1 MSNINNV
8 LWAQQ
13 LGGTFP
19 DTGISIAADTLGN
32 TYVTGAFNGTA
43 TFGNTTL
50 TSTSFGYSDA
60 FIAKF
65 DSNKNVL
72 WAQKLGGT
80 LTDFGLGITVDGAGN
95 SYATGFFSGIA
106 TFGSTTLTSADDED
120 AFITKLDSS
129 GNVLW
134 AQKLGSTSSDSG
146 YSITTDGAGNTYV
159 TGVLNA
165 VSSLGN
171 VNGST
176 NASTSDDAFIT
187 KLDNNGNV
195 LWTKNLGGGVLPS
208 GVLPNRGTGIAS
220 DGTGNTYA
228 TGYFSGTTTFGNIT
242 LTSAGN
248 QDVFITKLDSSG
260 NFLWAQKLGGTLADA
275 GVGITS
281 DGAGNIYVTGYFSG
295 TTTFGSTT
303 LTSAGD
309 KDAFVA
315 KLDGNGNVL
324 WANKL
329 GSTGVDKGLGIITD
343 GLGNIYITGAFNGT
357 ATFGST
363 SLTST
368 GDSDAFIAKLDNN
381 GNVLSAQKFG
391 SVSTDLGTGIATDGK
406 GNIYGTGGFSDTA
419 TFGNITHTSA
429 GNTDAFVVK
438 LGEEVEQ
445 PKITL
450 ALTPNSVAEDGSN
463 NLIYTFTR
471 DGDTTNSLI
480 VNFNTSGNA
489 SYYTDYTIVG
499 TNTFGFNGTVVFKA
513 GDTTATVTINPT
525 ADTRFEA
532 DETVSLTLAS
542 GTGYTIATSEPVTGK
557 ITNDDTLVSLP
568 VNNVLWAKQLGG
580 TEFDAGWGIAAD
592 ASGNTYV
599 MGDFSDTVTF
609 GNTSLTSGVGNDSFI
624 TKFDSSGNVLW
635 AQKLGGSS
643 YNTSSGITVDSSGNT
658 YATGFFFAP
667 ATFGNIT
674 LTSAGLGDAFI
685 TKLDSSGNFLWAQ
698 QLGSTS
704 FDIALGISV
713 DSSGNSYVTGSFADT
728 ATFGN
733 INLTSTADEDGFITK
748 LDSRGNFL
756 WAQQLGGTS
765 YASGEAIASDGAG
778 NTYVTGYFS
787 DTATFGN
794 TTLTSTRGS
803 DGFITKLDSNGNFLW
818 AQKLAGGS
826 RGKGI
831 TIDSSGNTYVTENDA
846 VITKLDSSGKFLWAK
861 KLDSNVSEVT
871 GITVDNSG
879 NIYVTGSFSDTASF
893 GSITLTSAGHEDAF
907 IAKLDSNGKFLS
919 AQNFGGTSD
928 DRGLDI
934 TSDGKGNI
942 YATGGFDNTATFDN
956 TSLTSTGSIDVF
968 VVKLGDEVEQ
978 PKITLALTP
987 NSVAEDGS
995 NNLIYTFT
1003 RNGDTTN
1010 PQTVNFNIGGN
1021 ATFTTDYTIVGTD
1034 TLTVNFNIGGNAT
1047 YNTDYTIAASVTFK
1061 AGDTTATVTI
1071 NPTADTTF
1079 EADETVELTL
1089 ASGTGYTI
1097 ATSEA
1102 VTGSITNGD
1111 SITNGGSIMINTG
1124 NLIITNRDTVGE
1136 PKITLAPDNT
1146 DSVFKVD
1153 RAATPVQFLL
1163 KSASPDVVNEIGLF
1177 TVDDDK
1183 GTIDGI
1189 TPNNSNYTQAAIA
1202 RSRSIFSTLGNSPNG
1217 FDSNL
1222 TRTLDLDGGIRFR
1235 LLLVQNGTLDGL
1247 RNGTVSLSQLR
1258 LSSPTSLQ
1266 VSDAG
1271 NSNFDLRFEDSPGS
1285 GQFNDAV
1292 VQMQLGTQ
1300 ADKPIGTA
1308 LQDQQEGE
1316 VLDLRGLI
1324 GMQNATFTVNR
1335 EAAYNNFVGF
1345 FRVADV
1351 KGGIDTNGDGIG
1363 DLLPGQAGYGEAAV
1377 KNRVGGIDLSV
1388 GNQGKATFT
1397 GQFEAGSVFAPF
1409 LIVNGTPEQLI
1420 DSNPNN
1426 NPAIYFPYLGANS
1439 DKVDHARMLGNNVFG
1454 FEDLPNGGDKDF
1466 NDIIVS
1472 VKFG

>member
-1 MSNINNV
+1 MNTINNV

-19 DTGISIAADTLGN
+19 DTGISIAADTSGN

-60 FIAKF
+60 FVAKF

-80 LTDFGLGITVDGAGN
+80 LTDFGFGITVDGAGN
-95 SYATGFFSGIA
+95 SYATGYFSGTA
-106 TFGSTTLTSADDED
+106 TFGSTTLTSAGNED

-134 AQKLGSTSSDSG
+134 AQKLGSTSSDFG
-146 YSITTDGAGNTYV
+146 LGITTDGAENIYV
-159 TGVLNA
+159 TGTL
-165 VSSLGN
+165 N
-171 VNGST
+171 VNPDVNNST
-176 NASTSDDAFIT
+176 SLSTSDTFIS
-187 KLDNNGNV
+187 KLDKNGNF
-195 LWTKNLGGGVLPS
+195 LGTKNLGGISLDS
-208 GVLPNRGTGIAS
+208 GFGITN
-220 DGTGNTYA
+220 DKDGNTYVS
-228 TGYFSGTTTFGNIT
+228 GFFSGTATFDNIT

-248 QDVFITKLDSSG
+248 NDAFITKLDRSG
-260 NFLWAQKLGGTLADA
+260 NFLWAKKFGGISDDR
-275 GVGITS
+275 GRGIIVDES
-281 DGAGNIYVTGYFSG
+281 GNAYFTGYFSDNA
-295 TTTFGSTT
+295 TFGSTT
-303 LTSAGD
+303 FSSAGNA
-309 KDAFVA
+309 DAFVA
-315 KLDGNGNVL
+315 KLDNNGNTL
-324 WANKL
+324 WAKNL
-329 GSTGVDKGLGIITD
+329 GGTESDEGYGIVAD
-343 GLGNIYITGAFNGT
+343 EVGNIYVSGNFRGTG
-357 ATFGST
+357 TFGNT
-363 SLTST
+363 TLTSA
-368 GDSDAFIAKLDNN
+368 GDSDAFIAKLDSN

-391 SVSTDLGTGIATDGK
+391 GVSTDLGTGIATDGK
-406 GNIYGTGGFSDTA
+406 SNIYATGGFENTA
-419 TFGNITHTSA
+419 TFGDTTLTSA
-429 GNTDAFVVK
+429 GSTDAFIVK
-438 LGEEVEQ
+438 LGDNVEE

-471 DGDTTNSLI
+471 DGDTTNPQI
-480 VNFNTSGNA
+480 VNFNIGGNA
-489 SYYTDYTIVG
+489 TYNDYTIVG
-499 TNTFGFNGTVVFKA
+499 TNTFTGFNGTVAFKA

-525 ADTRFEA
+525 ADVRFEA

-542 GTGYTIATSEPVTGK
+542 GTGYTIATSEAVTGK
-557 ITNDDTLVSLP
+557 ITNDDTQISLP

-580 TEFDAGWGIAAD
+580 PSFEAGWGITTD

-609 GNTSLTSGVGNDSFI
+609 GNTILTGAGGNTSFI
-624 TKFDSSGNVLW
+624 AKLDSSGNVLW
-635 AQKLGGSS
+635 AQKLDGSS

-658 YATGFFFAP
+658 YATGFFFDP

-674 LTSAGLGDAFI
+674 LTSAGKGDAFI
-685 TKLDSSGNFLWAQ
+685 TKLDSSGKFLWAQ
-698 QLGSTS
+698 QLGGTS
-704 FDIALGISV
+704 FDLPLGISV
-713 DSSGNSYVTGSFADT
+713 DSSGNSYVTGFFSDT

-733 INLTSTADEDGFITK
+733 IALTSTGGSDAFITK
-748 LDSRGNFL
+748 LDSSGNFL

-765 YASGEAIASDGAG
+765 YASGEAIASDAAG

-794 TTLTSTRGS
+794 TTLTSAGGS
-803 DGFITKLDSNGNFLW
+803 DGFITKLDSSGKFLW
-818 AQKLAGGS
+818 AQKLGGGS
-826 RGKGI
+826 NDSAYGI
-831 TIDSSGNTYVTENDA
+831 SSNDSAHAISIDSSGNSYVTGSFNGTATFGNITLISTGNDDDF
-846 VITKLDSSGKFLWAK
+846 ITKLDSSGKFLWAK
-861 KLDSNVSEVT
+861 KLDGNVSEVT
-871 GITVDNSG
+871 GITVDSSG
-879 NIYVTGSFSDTASF
+879 NIYVTGSFSDTATF
-893 GSITLTSAGHEDAF
+893 GSITLTSAGDGDYEAF

-942 YATGGFDNTATFDN
+942 YATGAFENTATFGD
-956 TSLTSTGSIDVF
+956 TTLTSAGPRDAF
-968 VVKLGDEVEQ
+968 VVKLGDKVE
-978 PKITLALTP
+978 
-987 NSVAEDGS
+987 
-995 NNLIYTFT
+995 
-1003 RNGDTTN
+1003 
-1010 PQTVNFNIGGN
+1010 
-1021 ATFTTDYTIVGTD
+1021 
-1034 TLTVNFNIGGNAT
+1034 
-1047 YNTDYTIAASVTFK
+1047 
-1061 AGDTTATVTI
+1061 
-1071 NPTADTTF
+1071 
-1079 EADETVELTL
+1079 
-1089 ASGTGYTI
+1089 
-1097 ATSEA
+1097 
-1102 VTGSITNGD
+1102 
-1111 SITNGGSIMINTG
+1111 
-1124 NLIITNRDTVGE
+1124 E
-1136 PKITLAPDNT
+1136 PKITLAPNNNT
-1146 DSVFKVD
+1146 DSVFNLTG
-1153 RAATPVQFLL
+1153 AATPVQFLL
-1163 KSASPDVVNEIGLF
+1163 KSASPGVVNEIGLF

-1189 TPNNSNYTQAAIA
+1189 APNDSNYTQAAIA

-1217 FDSNL
+1217 FDTNL
-1222 TRTLDLDGGIRFR
+1222 TRTLDLDSGIRFR

-1247 RNGTVSLSQLR
+1247 RNGTVPPSQLL

-1300 ADKPIGTA
+1300 TDQLIGTA
-1308 LQDQQEGE
+1308 LQDRQEGE
-1316 VLDLRGLI
+1316 VLDLRGLT

-1335 EAAYNNFVGF
+1335 EAAFNNFVGF
-1345 FRVADV
+1345 FRVADA

-1377 KNRVGGIDLSV
+1377 KNRIGGIDLSV

-1409 LIVNGTPEQLI
+1409 LIVNGTPDQLL

-1439 DKVDHARMLGNNVFG
+1439 DKVDHVRMLGNNVFG
-1454 FEDLPNGGDKDF
+1454 FEDLPNAGDKDF

>member
-1 MSNINNV
+1 MNNINNV

-19 DTGISIAADTLGN
+19 DVGISIAADTLGN

-80 LTDFGLGITVDGAGN
+80 LTDFGLGITVDEAGN
-95 SYATGFFSGIA
+95 SYATGSFSGTA
-106 TFGSTTLTSADDED
+106 SFGSTTLTSAGNED
-120 AFITKLDSS
+120 GFITKLDSS

-134 AQKLGSTSSDSG
+134 AQKLGSMSSGSG
-146 YSITTDGAGNTYV
+146 IGITTDAIGNIYATGA
-159 TGVLNA
+159 LNA
-165 VSSLGN
+165 NLDINNSTSL
-171 VNGST
+171 
-176 NASTSDDAFIT
+176 STSDTFIR
-187 KLDNNGNV
+187 KLDQNGNI
-195 LWTKNLGGGVLPS
+195 LWTKNLGGTSPDS
-208 GVLPNRGTGIAS
+208 SFGITN
-220 DGTGNTYA
+220 DKDGNTYVSGFFSTTA
-228 TGYFSGTTTFGNIT
+228 TFDNIT
-242 LTSAGN
+242 LTSVGN
-248 QDVFITKLDSSG
+248 NDAFITKLDSSG
-260 NFLWAQKLGGTLADA
+260 NFLWAKNLSDDRGR
-275 GVGITS
+275 GIIVDET
-281 DGAGNIYVTGYFSG
+281 GNAYFTGYFSDSAI
-295 TTTFGSTT
+295 FGSTT
-303 LTSAGD
+303 FSSAGNA
-309 KDAFVA
+309 DAFVA
-315 KLDGNGNVL
+315 KLNNNGNTL
-324 WANKL
+324 WARNL
-329 GSTGVDKGLGIITD
+329 GGTESDEGYGIVAD
-343 GLGNIYITGAFNGT
+343 EVGNIYVSGIFSGTG
-357 ATFGST
+357 TFGNTTLS
-363 SLTST
+363 ST
-368 GDSDAFIAKLDNN
+368 GDSDTFIAKLDSN

-391 SVSTDLGTGIATDGK
+391 DVSTDLGTGIAGSITINNG
-406 GNIYGTGGFSDTA
+406 GNLILISRDT
-419 TFGNITHTSA
+419 
-429 GNTDAFVVK
+429 
-438 LGEEVEQ
+438 VEQ
-445 PKITL
+445 PKISL
-450 ALTPNSVAEDGSN
+450 VLTPNSVAEDGSN

-471 DGDTTNSLI
+471 DGDTTNPQK
-480 VNFNTSGNA
+480 VNFNIGGNA
-489 SYYTDYTIVG
+489 TFNTDYIIVATNTFTNINGILTFATPTVTINQTADNPQTVNFNIGSNATYNTDYTIVG
-499 TNTFGFNGTVVFKA
+499 TNTFTSFNGTVAFKA
-513 GDTTATVTINPT
+513 GDTTATVTIDPT

-542 GTGYTIATSEPVTGK
+542 GTGYTIATSEAVTGE
-557 ITNDDTLVSLP
+557 ITNDDTQINLA

-580 TEFDAGWGIAAD
+580 TSYDVGWGITAD

-609 GNTSLTSGVGNDSFI
+609 GNTSLTSGAGNDSFI
-624 TKFDSSGNVLW
+624 AKLDSSGNVLW

-643 YNTSSGITVDSSGNT
+643 YRTSSGITIDSSGNS

-698 QLGSTS
+698 QLGGTS
-704 FDIALGISV
+704 YDIAMGIGV
-713 DSSGNSYVTGSFADT
+713 DSSGNSYVTGSFDDT

-733 INLTSTADEDGFITK
+733 ITLTSTGDDDGFITK

-794 TTLTSTRGS
+794 TTLTSTGRG

-818 AQKLAGGS
+818 AQKLGDGS
-826 RGKGI
+826 QGKGI
-831 TIDSSGNTYVTENDA
+831 TIDSSGNTYVTGNIYVAGNFDES
-846 VITKLDSSGKFLWAK
+846 ITKLDSSGKFIWAK
-861 KLDSNVSEVT
+861 KLDGNVSEVT

-879 NIYVTGSFSDTASF
+879 NIYVTGSFYDTATF
-893 GSITLTSAGHEDAF
+893 GSITLISAGDGDEDAF

-956 TSLTSTGSIDVF
+956 TSLTSTGSIDTF
-968 VVKLGDEVEQ
+968 VVKLRDEVEEPKITTLNGGNITISSSNLTLLKLRDEVEEPKITTLNGGNITISSSNLTLLSNDTVRE
-978 PKITLALTP
+978 PKITLALN
-987 NSVAEDGS
+987 NS
-995 NNLIYTFT
+995 
-1003 RNGDTTN
+1003 
-1010 PQTVNFNIGGN
+1010 
-1021 ATFTTDYTIVGTD
+1021 
-1034 TLTVNFNIGGNAT
+1034 
-1047 YNTDYTIAASVTFK
+1047 
-1061 AGDTTATVTI
+1061 
-1071 NPTADTTF
+1071 
-1079 EADETVELTL
+1079 
-1089 ASGTGYTI
+1089 
-1097 ATSEA
+1097 
-1102 VTGSITNGD
+1102 
-1111 SITNGGSIMINTG
+1111 
-1124 NLIITNRDTVGE
+1124 
-1136 PKITLAPDNT
+1136 
-1146 DSVFKVD
+1146 DSVFNLGG
-1153 RAATPVQFLL
+1153 AATPVQFVL
-1163 KSASPDVVNEIGLF
+1163 KSASPGVVNEIGLF
-1177 TVDDDK
+1177 ILDDDQ

-1189 TPNNSNYTQAAIA
+1189 TPKDSNYTQAALA

-1222 TRTLDLDGGIRFR
+1222 TRTLDLDGGISFR

-1247 RNGTVSLSQLR
+1247 RNGTISLSQLR

-1409 LIVNGTPEQLI
+1409 LIVNGTPEQLL

-1439 DKVDHARMLGNNVFG
+1439 DKVDHVRMLSNNVFG
-1454 FEDLPNGGDKDF
+1454 FEDLSNGGDQDF
-1466 NDIIVS
+1466 NDILVS

>member
-8 LWAQQ
+8 LWALQ
-13 LGGTFP
+13 LGGIFP
-19 DTGISIAADTLGN
+19 DAGISIAADTFGN

-50 TSTSFGYSDA
+50 TSTGFGYSDA

-65 DSNKNVL
+65 DSNNNIL

-80 LTDFGLGITVDGAGN
+80 LTDVGLGITVDEAGN

-106 TFGSTTLTSADDED
+106 TFGSTTLTSTGNED
-120 AFITKLDSS
+120 AFITKLDSN

-134 AQKLGSTSSDSG
+134 AQKLGGTESDSG
-146 YSITTDGAGNTYV
+146 LGITTDAIGNIYATGA
-159 TGVLNA
+159 LNA
-165 VSSLGN
+165 NSSD
-171 VNGST
+171 T
-176 NASTSDDAFIT
+176 FIH
-187 KLDNNGNV
+187 KLDQNGNI
-195 LWTKNLGGGVLPS
+195 LWTKNLGGTSPDS
-208 GVLPNRGTGIAS
+208 GFGITN
-220 DGTGNTYA
+220 DKDGNTYV
-228 TGYFSGTTTFGNIT
+228 SGFFRGTATFGSTT

-248 QDVFITKLDSSG
+248 EDAFITKLDSSG
-260 NFLWAQKLGGTLADA
+260 NFLWAKSLGGISDDR
-275 GVGITS
+275 GRGIIVDET
-281 DGAGNIYVTGYFSG
+281 GNAYFTGYFSVSA
-295 TTTFGSTT
+295 TFGSTT
-303 LTSAGD
+303 FNSAGNA
-309 KDAFVA
+309 DAFVA
-315 KLDGNGNVL
+315 KLDNNGNTL
-324 WANKL
+324 WAKNL
-329 GSTGVDKGLGIITD
+329 GGTESDEGYGIVAD
-343 GLGNIYITGAFNGT
+343 EVGNIYVSGLFSSTG
-357 ATFGST
+357 TFGNST
-363 SLTST
+363 LSST
-368 GDSDAFIAKLDNN
+368 GDSDAFIAKLDSN

-391 SVSTDLGTGIATDGK
+391 GVSSDLGTGIATDGK
-406 GNIYGTGGFSDTA
+406 GNIYATGGFSDTA
-419 TFGNITHTSA
+419 TFGNITLTSA

-450 ALTPNSVAEDGSN
+450 ALTPNSVAEDSSN

-471 DGDTTNSLI
+471 DGDTTNPQI
-480 VNFNTSGNA
+480 VNFNIGGNA
-489 SYYTDYTIVG
+489 TYNIDYTVVANNTYTGIGGTLTVKASDTTATVTINPTADNLQTVNFNIGSNATYNTDYTTVG
-499 TNTFGFNGTVVFKA
+499 TNTFTGFNGTVAFKA

-525 ADTRFEA
+525 ADTIFEA
-532 DETVSLTLAS
+532 DETVSLTLTS
-542 GTGYTIATSEPVTGK
+542 GTGYTIATSEAVTGE
-557 ITNDDTLVSLP
+557 ITNDDTQINLA

-580 TEFDAGWGIAAD
+580 TSYDVGWGIAAD

-624 TKFDSSGNVLW
+624 TKLDSSGNVLW

-643 YNTSSGITVDSSGNT
+643 YRTSSGISVDSSGNT

-667 ATFGNIT
+667 ATFGNMT
-674 LTSAGLGDAFI
+674 LTSAGEGDAFI

-698 QLGSTS
+698 QLGGTS

-713 DSSGNSYVTGSFADT
+713 DSSGNSYVTGSFSDT

-733 INLTSTADEDGFITK
+733 ITLTSTGDDDGFITK

-893 GSITLTSAGHEDAF
+893 GSITLTSAGDGDAF

-942 YATGGFDNTATFDN
+942 YATGGFDNTATFDK
-956 TSLTSTGSIDVF
+956 TSLTSTGSIDAF
-968 VVKLGDEVEQ
+968 VVKLGDKVEEPKITTLNGGNITISTTNLTVVSNDTVRE
-978 PKITLALTP
+978 PKITLAL
-987 NSVAEDGS
+987 N
-995 NNLIYTFT
+995 
-1003 RNGDTTN
+1003 
-1010 PQTVNFNIGGN
+1010 
-1021 ATFTTDYTIVGTD
+1021 
-1034 TLTVNFNIGGNAT
+1034 
-1047 YNTDYTIAASVTFK
+1047 
-1061 AGDTTATVTI
+1061 
-1071 NPTADTTF
+1071 
-1079 EADETVELTL
+1079 
-1089 ASGTGYTI
+1089 
-1097 ATSEA
+1097 
-1102 VTGSITNGD
+1102 
-1111 SITNGGSIMINTG
+1111 
-1124 NLIITNRDTVGE
+1124 
-1136 PKITLAPDNT
+1136 NT
-1146 DSVFKVD
+1146 DSVFNLGG
-1153 RAATPVQFLL
+1153 AATPVQFVL
-1163 KSASPDVVNEIGLF
+1163 KSASPGVVNEIGLF

-1189 TPNNSNYTQAAIA
+1189 APNDSNYTQAALA

-1409 LIVNGTPEQLI
+1409 LIVNGTPEQLL

-1439 DKVDHARMLGNNVFG
+1439 DIVDHVRILGNNVFG

>member
-1 MSNINNV
+1 M
-8 LWAQQ
+8 
-13 LGGTFP
+13 
-19 DTGISIAADTLGN
+19 
-32 TYVTGAFNGTA
+32 
-43 TFGNTTL
+43 
-50 TSTSFGYSDA
+50 
-60 FIAKF
+60 
-65 DSNKNVL
+65 
-72 WAQKLGGT
+72 
-80 LTDFGLGITVDGAGN
+80 
-95 SYATGFFSGIA
+95 
-106 TFGSTTLTSADDED
+106 
-120 AFITKLDSS
+120 
-129 GNVLW
+129 
-134 AQKLGSTSSDSG
+134 SDSG

-171 VNGST
+171 VNAST
-176 NASTSDDAFIT
+176 NGSTSDDAFIT

-195 LWTKNLGGGVLPS
+195 LWTKNLGDGVVPS
-208 GVLPNRGTGIAS
+208 GVLPNRGTGITS

-228 TGYFSGTTTFGNIT
+228 TGYFSGTATFGNIT

-248 QDVFITKLDSSG
+248 QDAFITKLDSSG
-260 NFLWAQKLGGTLADA
+260 NFLWVQKLGGTLADA

-315 KLDGNGNVL
+315 KLNGNGNVL

-343 GLGNIYITGAFNGT
+343 GLGNTYITGALNGT

-363 SLTST
+363 TLSST
-368 GDSDAFIAKLDNN
+368 GDSDAFIAKLDSN
-381 GNVLSAQKFG
+381 GNILSAQKFG
-391 SVSTDLGTGIATDGK
+391 GTLADLGTGIATDGK
-406 GNIYGTGGFSDTA
+406 GNIYATGSFSDTA
-419 TFGNITHTSA
+419 SFGNNSLTST
-429 GNTDAFVVK
+429 GNSDAFVIK
-438 LGEEVEQ
+438 LGDEVEQ

-450 ALTPNSVAEDGSN
+450 ALTPNSVAEDGSD

-471 DGDTTNSLI
+471 DGDTTNPQI
-480 VNFNTSGNA
+480 VNFNIGGNA
-489 SYYTDYTIVG
+489 TYNTDYTVVG
-499 TNTFGFNGTVVFKA
+499 TNTFTGFNGTVAFKA

-525 ADTRFEA
+525 ADTTFEA

-542 GTGYTIATSEPVTGK
+542 GTGYTIATSEAVTGK
-557 ITNDDTLVSLP
+557 ITNDDTQINLA
-568 VNNVLWAKQLGG
+568 VNKVLWAKQLGG
-580 TEFDAGWGIAAD
+580 TEFDVGWGIAAD

-609 GNTSLTSGVGNDSFI
+609 GSTSLTSGAGNDSFI
-624 TKFDSSGNVLW
+624 TKLDSSGNVLW

-643 YNTSSGITVDSSGNT
+643 YRTSSGITVDNSGNT
-658 YATGFFFAP
+658 YATGFFSNTA
-667 ATFGNIT
+667 AFGNIT
-674 LTSAGLGDAFI
+674 LTSAGEGDAFI
-685 TKLDSSGNFLWAQ
+685 TKLDSSGNVLWAQ
-698 QLGSTS
+698 QLGGTS
-704 FDIALGISV
+704 FDLALGIAV
-713 DSSGNSYVTGSFADT
+713 DSSGNSYVTGSFSDT

-733 INLTSTADEDGFITK
+733 ITLTSAGNEDDDGFITK
-748 LDSRGNFL
+748 LDSSGNFL

-765 YASGEAIASDGAG
+765 YASGEAIASDAVG

-787 DTATFGN
+787 DTAIFGN
-794 TTLTSTRGS
+794 TTLTSTGRD

-818 AQKLAGGS
+818 AQKLGGGS
-826 RGKGI
+826 EGEGI
-831 TIDSSGNTYVTENDA
+831 TIDSSGNTYVTGNIYVAGNFDES
-846 VITKLDSSGKFLWAK
+846 ITKFDSSGKFIWAN
-861 KLDSNVSEVT
+861 KLDGNVSEVT
-871 GITVDNSG
+871 GITVDSSG
-879 NIYVTGSFSDTASF
+879 NIYVTGSFSDTATF
-893 GSITLTSAGHEDAF
+893 GSITLISTGDSDEDAF

-919 AQNFGGTSD
+919 AQNFGSTSD

-942 YATGGFDNTATFDN
+942 YATGGFDNTATFGD
-956 TSLTSTGSIDVF
+956 TSLTSAGSIDVF
-968 VVKLGDEVEQ
+968 VIKLGGEVEE

-1010 PQTVNFNIGGN
+1010 PQI
-1021 ATFTTDYTIVGTD
+1021 
-1034 TLTVNFNIGGNAT
+1034 VNFNIGGNAT
-1047 YNTDYTIAASVTFK
+1047 YNTDYTIVGTDTFSGINGTVAFK

-1079 EADETVELTL
+1079 EADETVGLTL

-1102 VTGSITNGD
+1102 VTGKITND
-1111 SITNGGSIMINTG
+1111 
-1124 NLIITNRDTVGE
+1124 DTQ
-1136 PKITLAPDNT
+1136 ISLAPDNT
-1146 DSVFKVD
+1146 DSVFNLNG
-1153 RAATPVQFLL
+1153 AATSVQFLL
-1163 KSASPDVVNEIGLF
+1163 KSAIPGVVNEIGLF

-1189 TPNNSNYTQAAIA
+1189 APNDSNYTQAALT
-1202 RSRSIFSTLGNSPNG
+1202 RSRSIFSTLGNSPKG
-1217 FDSNL
+1217 FDTNL
-1222 TRTLDLDGGIRFR
+1222 TRTLDLDGDIRFR

-1247 RNGTVSLSQLR
+1247 QNGTVPLSQLL

-1300 ADKPIGTA
+1300 ANKPIGIA

-1324 GMQNATFTVNR
+1324 GTQNATFTVNR

-1345 FRVADV
+1345 FRVADA
-1351 KGGIDTNGDGIG
+1351 KGGIDTNSDGIG

-1388 GNQGKATFT
+1388 VNQGKATFT

-1409 LIVNGTPEQLI
+1409 LIVNGTPEQLL

-1439 DKVDHARMLGNNVFG
+1439 DKLDHVRILGNNVFG
-1454 FEDLPNGGDKDF
+1454 FEDLPNSGDKDF